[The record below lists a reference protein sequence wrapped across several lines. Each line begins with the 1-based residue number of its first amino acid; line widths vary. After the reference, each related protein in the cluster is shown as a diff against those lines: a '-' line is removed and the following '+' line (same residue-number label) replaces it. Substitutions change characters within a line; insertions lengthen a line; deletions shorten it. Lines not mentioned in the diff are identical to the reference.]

1 MQLEIAVSESLEAEA
16 LTAWGS
22 VVSAQPGESPADR
35 AWRGVA
41 AMLRQKIGEV
51 ARINAQAT
59 VSATVSAAQNA
70 ALARADASGALAVS
84 VV

>member
-22 VVSAQPGESPADR
+22 VVSAQS
-35 AWRGVA
+35 
-41 AMLRQKIGEV
+41 GEV